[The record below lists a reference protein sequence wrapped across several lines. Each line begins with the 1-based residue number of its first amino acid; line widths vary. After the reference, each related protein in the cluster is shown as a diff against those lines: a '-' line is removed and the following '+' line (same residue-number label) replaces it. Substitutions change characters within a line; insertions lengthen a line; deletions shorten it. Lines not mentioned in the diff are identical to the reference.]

1 MHCFF
6 QRQLGVPTTADVV
19 FLDPATEVLDAGSA
33 MGYLFSALPE
43 LQGGATVDM
52 EQKFIPVLVLYCQIL
67 KILVEAGDMQLGMT
81 AVICRKQPYTYFI
94 GATIPTLGIPDEEQR
109 LTAKNVIQA
118 FRFHLL
124 LRAYTEAGIPLPP
137 MPPTLE
143 VELVKY
149 MIEIYPVKRF
159 GNDPGALPAVPKA
172 EKLLYLGWL
181 YLQLLRLLVGE
192 CNGTRPL
199 VLKKRA
205 NLDLGEFDEWRKRI
219 VSVIMSGPE
228 QLSDPDTESVLNNT
242 SPSQDLPPDL
252 DLAIELEPV
261 VATSMEEVIFAALNP
276 DDLLLVV
283 NQRAQSYGGQLYGH
297 CAETYP
303 VLHILRLSTACV
315 LTIML
320 EHKANYGFR

>member
-1 MHCFF
+1 M
-6 QRQLGVPTTADVV
+6 
-19 FLDPATEVLDAGSA
+19 DPATEVLDAGSA
-33 MGYLFSALPE
+33 LGYLFSALPE
-43 LQGGATVDM
+43 LKGATVDM
-52 EQKFIPVLVLYCQIL
+52 EQKLIPVLLLYCQIL
-67 KILVEAGDMQLGMT
+67 KTLVEAAAGDMKLGMT
-81 AVICRKQPYTYFI
+81 AVIFRKQPYTYFV
-94 GATIPTLGIPDEEQR
+94 GATIPTLGIPDEEER

-118 FRFHLL
+118 FRFGLL
-124 LRAYTEAGIPLPP
+124 LRAYTEAGISLPP
-137 MPPTLE
+137 MPPILE

-149 MIEIYPVKRF
+149 MIEIYPTKRF
-159 GNDPGALPAVPKA
+159 GIDPNALPAVPKD

-192 CNGTRPL
+192 CNGTRPI

-219 VSVIMSGPE
+219 VSVIISGPE
-228 QLSDPDTESVLNNT
+228 PLSDPHTESVLNNT
-242 SPSQDLPPDL
+242 SPSQDLPPNL

-261 VATSMEEVIFAALNP
+261 VAASMEEVIFAALNP

-283 NQRAQSYGGQLYGH
+283 NQRAESYGGQLYGH

-303 VLHILRLSTACV
+303 VLHILRLSTACA